1 MLPVKAPTAQRPPP
15 PAKPNKHGPSPTLP
29 PFQGTPQD
37 IARHL
42 AALIANT
49 PNLPPRVTTTA
60 KSSGWCSNW
69 ESRLLAAANEY
80 AARTSDKNE
89 YEVEGTY
96 GQVLSELIA
105 VSELFKGPR
114 YQLQRLVDELD
125 GWWPRLAQTVE
136 QTTENAAV
144 NVFADR
150 QPSSPPPDP
159 TDELAVAREA
169 KYSRARESLAAF
181 AQLVK
186 AGGKKF
192 KLRPVTRL
200 IIAKLEQAT
209 FALERGEQARL
220 VVCVPPRVG
229 KTQLVSKIF
238 PAWFMGRNPT
248 MSTMLC
254 SHSTRYAA
262 KLGMSVRNN
271 VKLADFAG
279 CFGKPWTRSD
289 GVRVPGVCLSKG
301 SKSKSEFALT
311 LVNEDGSTEDAGEF
325 GSYGKGGG
333 YTGNGAN
340 LLIVDDML
348 KEKEVDS
355 EAMIADAHAAVQSLA
370 SRLDPEGISIWIVV
384 NTRYRENDVVG
395 HVLADYQSE
404 GPWEVVAAPLIADHT
419 LSGVQKVK
427 GTGDSEAGDEDQ
439 PTSFEVQATIADH
452 YLPPCM
458 ELDGTLLAAEN
469 WHRNDGDVLAPYTE
483 AVAHR
488 KREGLLK
495 RKPQEWW
502 GQYQCTPVAQGG
514 NMVDPAWLRIYP
526 VEPFDRRRYA
536 RIVISGDTG
545 DGKNMAAARSAFG
558 VYGEILPAW
567 NKCGVCEGKGSVG
580 GWLAGEVGAQ
590 GGGHGQGANR
600 FAGNAARGANTAITH
615 GPPQNTTSTTLHCES
630 CQGTGH
636 GPPVRLLELVAFP
649 WQQPDQVAVLKALA
663 KRWAA
668 NLIIIEDKSTGP
680 SVAQHLRRDMDWV
693 RCPVHL
699 VEPCGNKP
707 VRMAAASPQMREGDV
722 GLPSDA
728 KAVAA
733 SWQGVGW
740 ERGADWAADLRGELL
755 HFPFGKYKD
764 RCDQLSQY
772 LNWRLLNA
780 LPAGVSRLER
790 EGEVPRQSLAV
801 QSRAVG
807 RAIAGKA
814 FSAF

>member
-37 IARHL
+37 IAHHL
-42 AALIANT
+42 AALIAST
-49 PNLPPRVTTTA
+49 TNLPPRA
-60 KSSGWCSNW
+60 KSLDSC
-69 ESRLLAAANEY
+69 LLRAANEY
-80 AARTSDKNE
+80 AARTSDANV

-96 GQVLSELIA
+96 GQVLSELIE
-105 VSELFKGPR
+105 VNSLFKAPG
-114 YQLQRLVDELD
+114 YKLQTLLAELD
-125 GWWPRLAQTVE
+125 GWWPRPAVQTVE
-136 QTTENAAV
+136 RVAAEV
-144 NVFADR
+144 AADVFASA
-150 QPSSPPPDP
+150 PVEP
-159 TDELAVAREA
+159 TDELAAAREA
-169 KYSRARESLAAF
+169 KYARARESLAAF

-289 GVRVPGVCLSKG
+289 SVRVPGVCLSKG

-458 ELDGTLLAAEN
+458 ELDGTLLQAEN
-469 WHRNDGDVLAPYTE
+469 WHRDDGDVLAPYTE

-580 GWLAGEVGAQ
+580 GWLAG
-590 GGGHGQGANR
+590 
-600 FAGNAARGANTAITH
+600 
-615 GPPQNTTSTTLHCES
+615 
-630 CQGTGH
+630 
-636 GPPVRLLELVAFP
+636 
-649 WQQPDQVAVLKALA
+649 DM
-663 KRWAA
+663 
-668 NLIIIEDKSTGP
+668 KS
-680 SVAQHLRRDMDWV
+680 
-693 RCPVHL
+693 
-699 VEPCGNKP
+699 
-707 VRMAAASPQMREGDV
+707 
-722 GLPSDA
+722 GL
-728 KAVAA
+728 
-733 SWQGVGW
+733 
-740 ERGADWAADLRGELL
+740 
-755 HFPFGKYKD
+755 
-764 RCDQLSQY
+764 
-772 LNWRLLNA
+772 
-780 LPAGVSRLER
+780 
-790 EGEVPRQSLAV
+790 
-801 QSRAVG
+801 RAV
-807 RAIAGKA
+807 K
-814 FSAF
+814 

>member
-1 MLPVKAPTAQRPPP
+1 MLPVKAPAQRSPS
-15 PAKPNKHGPSPTLP
+15 PAKPNKHGPPPILP

-49 PNLPPRVTTTA
+49 ANLPLRA
-60 KSSGWCSNW
+60 KSLDSC
-69 ESRLLAAANEY
+69 LLRAANEY
-80 AARTSDKNE
+80 AARTGDANV

-96 GQVLSELIA
+96 GQVLSELIELH
-105 VSELFKGPR
+105 SLFKAPG
-114 YQLQRLVDELD
+114 YKLQTLLAELD
-125 GWWPRLAQTVE
+125 GWWPRPPAQTLE
-136 QTTENAAV
+136 QVAAEVAVDVFTNTTT
-144 NVFADR
+144 
-150 QPSSPPPDP
+150 DP

-169 KYSRARESLAAF
+169 KYACARESLAAF

-220 VVCVPPRVG
+220 VVCVPPQVG

-238 PAWFMGRNPT
+238 PAWFLGRNPT
-248 MSTMLC
+248 LRAMLC
-254 SHSTRYAA
+254 CHSTRYAA
-262 KLGMSVRNN
+262 KLGMAVRNN
-271 VKLADFAG
+271 IKLVDFNG

-289 GVRVPGVCLSKG
+289 GVRVPGVCLSVG
-301 SKSKSEFALT
+301 SKSKVEFALSIIDDSGEI
-311 LVNEDGSTEDAGEF
+311 NDAGEF
-325 GSYGKGGG
+325 GCYGKGGG

-355 EAMIADAHAAVQSLA
+355 VAMLADAHDAVQALA

-404 GPWEVVAAPLIADHT
+404 GPWEVVAAPCIADSTLSGITKVKGSEDESAGAEPNTASTEVQAQIADHW
-419 LSGVQKVK
+419 
-427 GTGDSEAGDEDQ
+427 
-439 PTSFEVQATIADH
+439 
-452 YLPPCM
+452 LPPCL
-458 ELDGTLLAAEN
+458 ELDGTVLPGET
-469 WHRNDGDVLAPYTE
+469 WHREDGEALTPYTE
-483 AVAHR
+483 GRAQR
-488 KREGLLK
+488 IRERLLK
-495 RKPQEWW
+495 NRPQEWW

-567 NKCGVCEGKGSVG
+567 NKCGVCEGKGNVG
-580 GWLAGEVGAQ
+580 GWLAGDVGGAQ
-590 GGGHGQGANR
+590 AVGQGQGANQ
-600 FAGNAARGANTAITH
+600 FAGNRGASANTAITH
-615 GPPQNTTSTTLHCES
+615 GPPHSASSSGSTNLHCES

-728 KAVAA
+728 RAVAA

-772 LNWRLLNA
+772 LNWRLLNT

-807 RAIAGKA
+807 RAIVGKA